1 MGPAT
6 VFVSGDDEA
15 AKAEV
20 KGLLHDLGWKDEGI
34 IDLRGIQTA
43 RGPEN
48 YAVLF
53 FEIVAVLKSRFVNIN
68 VTR

>member
-1 MGPAT
+1 MRL

-15 AKAEV
+15 AKTEV
-20 KGLLHDLGWKDEGI
+20 KGLLHDLGWEDKGI
-34 IDLRGIQTA
+34 VDLGGIETA

-48 YAVLF
+48 YALLF
-53 FEIVAVLKSRFVNIN
+53 FGIVAALKTRLVNIH

>member
-1 MGPAT
+1 M
-6 VFVSGDDEA
+6 
-15 AKAEV
+15 
-20 KGLLHDLGWKDEGI
+20 DLGGI
-34 IDLRGIQTA
+34 RTA

-53 FEIVAVLKSRFVNIN
+53 FEIAAVLKTRFFNIH